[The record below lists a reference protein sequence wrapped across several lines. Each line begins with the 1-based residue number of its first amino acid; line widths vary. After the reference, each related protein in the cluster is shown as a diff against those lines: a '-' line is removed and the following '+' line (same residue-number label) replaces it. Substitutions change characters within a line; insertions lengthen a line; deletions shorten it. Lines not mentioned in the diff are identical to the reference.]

1 MIDKTK
7 PIPLRVERLRWPE
20 TARITAAPADIAVL
34 LGKIG
39 VGGPTTISVDYGDGR
54 GRAAGTALA
63 VVHPEGGIDW
73 TTALQELDPPVTIDT
88 LLATSPLEDV
98 LVRLIDAYDVT
109 VAKYG
114 VAGSSAAREQLAV
127 AVDEARKLAAGEGA

>member
-20 TARITAAPADIAVL
+20 TARITAAPDDIADL
-34 LGKIG
+34 LARCG
-39 VGGPTTISVDYGDGR
+39 VSGQTTISVDYGPDGQR
-54 GRAAGTALA
+54 VGTALA
-63 VVHPEGGIDW
+63 VIHPDGGIDW
-73 TTALQELDPPVTIDT
+73 TTALRELDPPVTVDS
-88 LLATSPLEDV
+88 LLAPSPLEAV

-114 VAGSSAAREQLAV
+114 VAGSSAAREQLADT
-127 AVDEARKLAAGEGA
+127 VDEARKLAAGEGT